1 MYTTSTYS
9 LCRQVAFF
17 DTALSMLQH
26 NESKNLLKTLSL
38 SSSALPR
45 ESFFSFETYSAVWA
59 KVTVTIG
66 LARSIRLQ
74 NLQLPSHCF
83 ESAFCIAVI
92 WYFDMAFCRPQSRNL
107 LGSGD
112 HGY

>member
-1 MYTTSTYS
+1 
-9 LCRQVAFF
+9 
-17 DTALSMLQH
+17 MLQH

-45 ESFFSFETYSAVWA
+45 ESFFSFETYSAIWA

-66 LARSIRLQ
+66 LARSILLQ

-107 LGSGD
+107 LVLATMAIDVLSLFLILARTSWRMI
-112 HGY
+112 